1 MENQTVLHEEDE
13 TLEDIVFQ
21 NRNKAYGAYLLRTG
35 YHKSIKIA
43 LGIGIGLFCL
53 AIAAPMILAN
63 IKHEERTEVIADV
76 IACQLSEP
84 PKDIPIEPEQTPP
97 PPEKTVVHK
106 TIAFMAPVIVEDDKV
121 TELPPDQETLNN
133 TDAKIGSVT
142 QDGDTGEIPV
152 DDPDKFKTGEGTA
165 PVEVKAEVETEFLS
179 VEVMPEYAGGN
190 AALAKFLQK
199 NLRYPRNA
207 SDAGIGGKV
216 YVQFV
221 VGKDGNISNIDIL
234 KGLGFGCD
242 EEAQRVIK
250 LMPRWNPGKQ
260 SGRNVT
266 VKFTLPIVFQ
276 LDQ

>member
-97 PPEKTVVHK
+97 PPEKTVVQK
-106 TIAFMAPVIVEDDKV
+106 TITFVDPEIVEDDKA

-133 TDAKIGSVT
+133 TNAQIGPVT
-142 QDGDTGEIPV
+142 QDGEVGPIPV

>member
-1 MENQTVLHEEDE
+1 MENQTVVHEDD

-21 NRNKAYGAYLLRTG
+21 NRNKAYGAYILRTD
-35 YHKSIKIA
+35 YQRVIKIA
-43 LGIGIGLFCL
+43 LLGGIGLFCL
-53 AIAAPMILAN
+53 AIGAPMILAN
-63 IKHEERTEVIADV
+63 IKHEDKIGITINLEDYKIP
-76 IACQLSEP
+76 EP
-84 PKDIPIEPEQTPP
+84 PKDIPVEPEVTPP
-97 PPEKTVVHK
+97 PPQEEVIVHK
-106 TIAFMAPVIVEDDKV
+106 TIAFNEPEIVEDDKA
-121 TELPPDQETLNN
+121 TELPPDQDVLNN
-133 TDAKIGSVT
+133 TDAQISSVT
-142 QDGDTGEIPV
+142 QEGEIGEIPV

-165 PVEVKAEVETEFLS
+165 PVEVKVEEEKTFLS
-179 VEVMPEYAGGN
+179 VETMPEFAGGN

-207 SDAGIGGKV
+207 SEVGIGGKV

-221 VGKDGNISNIDIL
+221 VGKDGNISSIDIL

-260 SGRNVT
+260 SGRNVS